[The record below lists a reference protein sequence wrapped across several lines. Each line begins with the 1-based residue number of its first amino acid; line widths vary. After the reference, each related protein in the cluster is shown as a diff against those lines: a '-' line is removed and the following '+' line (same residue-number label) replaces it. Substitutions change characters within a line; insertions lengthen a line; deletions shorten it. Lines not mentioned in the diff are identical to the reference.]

1 MLKVSPVPER
11 PSRAKQRCAH
21 YTRWLAS
28 RMSAS
33 LDAYVSER
41 PLPLVALVGCTGWH
55 RSLTSRTPAADEL
68 HARYLSLPE
77 DTTHLDHAPGASAEH
92 DTVVLKRDWLHKHT
106 HVVAAIVS
114 LWFQW
119 DADTPIAANGH
130 LADAANPTAAL
141 HPAATGNADG
151 MQVLDAGLPAALGCT
166 PSSAAAT
173 AVCLGS
179 AACNGPA
186 VPDYSVGKGLAP
198 NCLGAGCYGAIPSS
212 NPAAPAGCAMPM
224 RPVGMDRFS
233 NLSMVCG
240 GCLTVSLPHP
250 HPSSLRRFLFPFRLL
265 LVRERGREAK
275 ER

>member
-1 MLKVSPVPER
+1 MFAR
-11 PSRAKQRCAH
+11 DRAGA
-21 YTRWLAS
+21 T
-28 RMSAS
+28 
-33 LDAYVSER
+33 
-41 PLPLVALVGCTGWH
+41 AL
-55 RSLTSRTPAADEL
+55 LT
-68 HARYLSLPE
+68 
-77 DTTHLDHAPGASAEH
+77 
-92 DTVVLKRDWLHKHT
+92 
-106 HVVAAIVS
+106 
-114 LWFQW
+114 
-119 DADTPIAANGH
+119 
-130 LADAANPTAAL
+130 
-141 HPAATGNADG
+141 AATGNADG

-250 HPSSLRRFLFPFRLL
+250 HPSSPPSFTLPPHLDCRCAAAVRCSPRR
-265 LVRERGREAK
+265 
-275 ER
+275 